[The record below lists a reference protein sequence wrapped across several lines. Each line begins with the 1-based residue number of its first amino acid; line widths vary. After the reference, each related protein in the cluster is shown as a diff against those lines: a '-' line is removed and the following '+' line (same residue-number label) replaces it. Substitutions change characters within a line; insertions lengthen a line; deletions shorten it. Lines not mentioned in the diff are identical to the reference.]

1 MARTSRDLD
10 KKLILVG
17 QALIQEVG
25 VSGFSLREVSRLANV
40 NLGMINYY
48 FEGKE
53 DFILKILSSIYMPFL
68 EDLEKFNSVGSTP
81 PEKLEDLLLK
91 MAFFSRDN
99 RQLILLIIR
108 DFLSGDQFVLNFVTA
123 HFSKHFKMLHDNVD
137 EYLLSTNKEK
147 RLKPQMMRFIIA
159 SIGLPSVILGFQ
171 EKLSSE
177 TMAQEQEETNE
188 EVNKRVKNIMKVLSC
203 Y

>member
-25 VSGFSLREVSRLANV
+25 VSGFSLREVARLADV

-48 FEGKE
+48 FDGKE

-68 EDLEKFNSVGSTP
+68 EDLENLSSEGSTP
-81 PEKLEDLLLK
+81 TEKLEDLLLK

-108 DFLSGDQFVLNFVTA
+108 DLVSGDQVVLNFVTA
-123 HFSKHFKMLHDNVD
+123 HFSKHFKILHENLD
-137 EYLLSTNKEK
+137 EYLLSSNKEK
-147 RLKPQMMRFIIA
+147 KLKPQMMRFIIA
-159 SIGLPSVILGFQ
+159 SIGLPSVILSFQ
-171 EKLSSE
+171 EKLNSE
-177 TMAQEQEETNE
+177 MMSQEQEESNE
-188 EVNKRVKNIMKVLSC
+188 EVKKRVENTMKALSSF
-203 Y
+203 

>member
-48 FEGKE
+48 FDGKE
-53 DFILKILSSIYMPFL
+53 DFILKILSSIYLPFL
-68 EDLEKFNSVGSTP
+68 EDLEKFNSEGSTP
-81 PEKLEDLLLK
+81 TEKLENLLLK
-91 MAFFSRDN
+91 MALFSRDN

-108 DFLSGDQFVLNFVTA
+108 DLVSGDQVVLRFVRA
-123 HFSKHFKMLHDNVD
+123 HFTKHFKILHETVD
-137 EYLLSTNKEK
+137 EYLLSSKKEK
-147 RLKPQMMRFIIA
+147 RLKPQMTRFIIA

-171 EKLSSE
+171 EKLSFE
-177 TMAQEQEETNE
+177 ALTHEPEETNE
-188 EVNKRVKNIMKVLSC
+188 EVNKRVKNIMNSLSNF
-203 Y
+203 

>member
-25 VSGFSLREVSRLANV
+25 VSGFSLREVARLANV

-48 FEGKE
+48 FDGKE
-53 DFILKILSSIYMPFL
+53 DFILKILSSIYLPFM
-68 EDLEKFNSVGSTP
+68 EDLEKFNSEGSTP
-81 PEKLEDLLLK
+81 TERLEDLLLK
-91 MAFFSRDN
+91 MAFFSREN

-108 DFLSGDQFVLNFVTA
+108 DLVSGDQVVHKFVSA
-123 HFSKHFKMLHDNVD
+123 HFTKHFKILNSTID
-137 EYLLSTNKEK
+137 EYLLSTKKEK
-147 RLKPQMMRFIIA
+147 RLMPQMTRFIIA

-171 EKLSSE
+171 EKLSSK
-177 TMAQEQEETNE
+177 TMLQEQVETNE
-188 EVNKRVKNIMKVLSC
+188 EVRKRVKNIMKALSC